1 MISDEIAFAL
11 TTHAAK
17 INEFTLKTVAKHIS
31 SSHGKPGNSMIQI
44 PLTYVF
50 GHEVS
55 HKMFLENFN
64 GFHVE
69 GWKKVTVGNFI
80 YFLQDNPE
88 HSASKDEDDKMI
100 ISFTSEVSDG
110 SLASG
115 MFRCFQL

>member
-88 HSASKDEDDKMI
+88 EIPDIRKNTRQTYTNSSKNILK
-100 ISFTSEVSDG
+100 TPY
-110 SLASG
+110 
-115 MFRCFQL
+115 